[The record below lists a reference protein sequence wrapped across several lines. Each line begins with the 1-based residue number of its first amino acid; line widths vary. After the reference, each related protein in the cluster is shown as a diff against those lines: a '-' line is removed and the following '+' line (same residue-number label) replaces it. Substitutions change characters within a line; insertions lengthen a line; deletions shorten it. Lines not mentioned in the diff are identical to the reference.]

1 MEIFDLS
8 LPLGPGLP
16 LQPGDPPLTLARTS
30 SHETHG
36 YEVTQISLGTHTGT
50 HVDAP
55 RHFYPQG
62 LTLDQF
68 PLDRFVGPG
77 VLLDCRGA
85 TDAGMSSLLSAQ
97 LCRFPMPRGGLVLL
111 WTEGALLTLE
121 AAKLLF
127 EAGAGL
133 VGTDGPSLD
142 AEPYPV
148 HRFLLANAVLIVENL
163 RGLER
168 VGPGPVNC
176 AFLPLALT
184 GTDGAPV
191 RAIAWRATEE

>member
-1 MEIFDLS
+1 MELFDLS

-16 LQPGDPPLTLARTS
+16 LQPGDPPLTLVRTS

-36 YEVTQISLGTHTGT
+36 YEVTRVCLGSHTGT

-55 RHFYPQG
+55 RHFFPQG

-77 VLLDCRGA
+77 VVLDCREAEGA
-85 TDAGMSSLLSAQ
+85 VTSSLLSAH
-97 LCRFPMPRGGLVLL
+97 LRRFPVPRGALVLL
-111 WTEGALLTLE
+111 WTEGALLTLD
-121 AAKLLF
+121 AAKLLL
-127 EAGAGL
+127 ETGAGL

-142 AEPYPV
+142 AAPYPV
-148 HRFLLANAVLIVENL
+148 HSFLLANAVLIVENL
-163 RGLER
+163 QGLER
-168 VGPGPVNC
+168 IGPGPVNC

-191 RAIAWRATEE
+191 RAIAWRATER